1 MIEDI
6 SGQYSSIAGYVGSQ
20 LDDIPKIGD
29 RISLEGYTCEIVDM
43 DGIKIDKFLFTL
55 IEPPLEQ
62 EPEDVVTEKVTA

>member
-29 RISLEGYTCEIVDM
+29 SMRFEGYICEIVDM
-43 DGIKIDKFLFTL
+43 DGIKIDKLLFTQ
-55 IEPPLEQ
+55 IESSQ
-62 EPEDVVTEKVTA
+62 DVVSAEGVEGEKG